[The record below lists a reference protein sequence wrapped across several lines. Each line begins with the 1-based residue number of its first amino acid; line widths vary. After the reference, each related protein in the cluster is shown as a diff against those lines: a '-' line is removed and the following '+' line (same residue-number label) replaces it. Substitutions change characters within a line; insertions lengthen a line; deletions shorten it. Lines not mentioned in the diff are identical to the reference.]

1 MIDIFING
9 ERKTVDEN
17 SNIASVLIAS
27 GYNCERIA
35 VAVNSEFV
43 ARADY
48 PTRFFKV
55 DDSVDVVAPIG
66 GG

>member
-17 SNIASVLIAS
+17 SSMAAVLIAS
-27 GYNCERIA
+27 GYHCERIA
-35 VAVNSEFV
+35 VAINSEFI

-48 PTRFFKV
+48 VTRFLKT
-55 DDSVDVVAPIG
+55 DDSVDVVVPIG